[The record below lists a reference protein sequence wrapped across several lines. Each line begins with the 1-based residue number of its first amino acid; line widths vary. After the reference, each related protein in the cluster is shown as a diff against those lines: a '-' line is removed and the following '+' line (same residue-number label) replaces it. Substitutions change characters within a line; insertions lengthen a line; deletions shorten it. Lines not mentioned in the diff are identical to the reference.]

1 MKRLA
6 VWMGVRSF
14 FENSTVCL
22 KIDAKYP
29 VLMGQALHG
38 FRVVWWLFWTVFPL
52 VVRLW
57 PSRFLPEAFWGGQ
70 CFTAR
75 DQYGP
80 FDALFRAS
88 GGFLLRSS
96 CIQWF
101 SFRGGSLIRHQRRV

>member
-29 VLMGQALHG
+29 VLIGAGIAWLSGCVVVVLDG
-38 FRVVWWLFWTVFPL
+38 FSFGCEIVAAC
-52 VVRLW
+52 
-57 PSRFLPEAFWGGQ
+57 SLPGVSGQ

-75 DQYGP
+75 DQYGSGS
-80 FDALFRAS
+80 ALFRVLC
-88 GGFLLRSS
+88 GFLL
-96 CIQWF
+96 
-101 SFRGGSLIRHQRRV
+101 